1 MKLDYKSIL
10 KLLAERV
17 KKEKKEV
24 EKNPFSAPDLAKEL
38 KARKD
43 RNKQI
48 LDELRNQ

>member
-1 MKLDYKSIL
+1 MKLDYKNIL

-17 KKEKKEV
+17 KEKKKV
-24 EKNPFSAPDLAKEL
+24 EPSPFSAPDLAKEL
-38 KARKD
+38 RARKD

>member
-10 KLLAERV
+10 KLLAEKRKG
-17 KKEKKEV
+17 KKSE